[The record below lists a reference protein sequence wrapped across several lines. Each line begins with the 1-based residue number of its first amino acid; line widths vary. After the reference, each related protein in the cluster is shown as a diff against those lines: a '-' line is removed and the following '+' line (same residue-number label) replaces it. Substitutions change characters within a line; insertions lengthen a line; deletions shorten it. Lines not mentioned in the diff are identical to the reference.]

1 MHTRYAYRPNA
12 EEAVAPKKRV
22 TFFIDQDVIDHFRAV
37 SAETGQGYQTLM
49 SSALRDAAAIKDAAN
64 PIIDAL
70 KANQD
75 ALMKSFG
82 NYVEQQAELID
93 NIQKQ
98 VSAIDPSVMIGT
110 NIAHDAIGSLG
121 VSEADKIVD
130 RLGVSICESAANA
143 AIKPMQDAIAA
154 ANALSPRAI
163 AKNALDAM
171 SVRTQIENALG
182 LTEVE
187 KAAKRMGF

>member
-1 MHTRYAYRPNA
+1 M
-12 EEAVAPKKRV
+12 APKKRV

-49 SSALRDAAAIKDAAN
+49 SSALRDAAGIKDAAN
-64 PIIDAL
+64 PTIDAL
-70 KANQD
+70 EASQE

-82 NYVEQQAELID
+82 NYVQQQADLIAD
-93 NIQKQ
+93 IQKQ
-98 VSAIDPSVMIGT
+98 VTAIDPSVMIGT

-121 VSEADKIVD
+121 LSEVDKIAD
-130 RLGVSICESAANA
+130 RLGVSIGESAVTTAM
-143 AIKPMQDAIAA
+143 KPMQDAIAA
-154 ANALSPRAI
+154 ANALSPHAI
-163 AKNALDAM
+163 AKIALDAL

-187 KAAKRMGF
+187 KAAKLVGL